1 MVYSLWNKGTPRV
14 AVSKSKG
21 SPGPVS
27 GYVLHGADGS
37 WTIEGDGSPY
47 SYPTPEQAAEA
58 LLLRGKRQW
67 MRYRNF
73 EMTFTPQAGAWVGWV
88 QDTELHN
95 GHRLLPEEV
104 SGNTLGEVK
113 YNACKLAVRRA
124 HGTSEGFEHVCEAL
138 AQTDWND
145 VPAVQLSDTAR
156 RVLTHLAMAPDAY
169 LFGKRDGED
178 PLNIIDNASVGKGL
192 TSAPAQN
199 GPYQTVDRQVVRELL
214 SAGYIQDDT
223 GTDES
228 VNVVFKISDQ
238 GHRLFPPAVAV

>member
-1 MVYSLWNKGTPRV
+1 MLYSLWNIGTPRV

-21 SPGPVS
+21 SPGPVA

-37 WTIEGDGSPY
+37 WTIEGDAPY
-47 SYPTPEQAAEA
+47 TYATPEQAAEA
-58 LLLRGKRQW
+58 LLLRGKHQW

-73 EMTFTPQAGAWVGWV
+73 EMTITPHADAWVGWV

-95 GHRLLPEEV
+95 GHRLLPEQV
-104 SGNTLGEVK
+104 TGKTLGEVK
-113 YNACKLAVRRA
+113 YNACRLGVLWA
-124 HGTSEGFEHVCEAL
+124 HGTDEGFESVCEAV

-169 LFGKRDGED
+169 LFGQRLGDA
-178 PLNIIDNASVGKGL
+178 PLNIIDNAAAGNVVN
-192 TSAPAQN
+192 SASAQN
-199 GPYQTVDRQVVRELL
+199 GPYPAVDRQVVHELL

-228 VNVVFKISDQ
+228 VNVVFKIADQ